1 MQPLR
6 FLLVGLVNTAA
17 GLSTIYL
24 AMYAISM
31 DYVSANVAGY
41 SVGIIISFLLNRS
54 WTFRHQGSWQLSL
67 VRWMVVVSV
76 AYSLNLVVIVR
87 LHRALEFSTYIV
99 QLAGIAV
106 YTMTTFLGGRYFA
119 FSNPDR
125 GAQEKKQ

>member
-1 MQPLR
+1 
-6 FLLVGLVNTAA
+6 
-17 GLSTIYL
+17 
-24 AMYAISM
+24 MYAISM